1 MDKPAAVA
9 RYNAL
14 ELAYCFELIG
24 MLGNMSSAGGYFK
37 VMGCV
42 NVVSATVQARPAGH
56 CRSAGISMFYQ

>member
-14 ELAYCFELIG
+14 EPAYCFELIG
-24 MLGNMSSAGGYFK
+24 MLGNLSSAGGYFK

-42 NVVSATVQARPAGH
+42 DVV
-56 CRSAGISMFYQ
+56 